1 MGNLFSD
8 SEMGKLRLEY
18 MRGKTLDCPRCHEIM
33 DAWEENGP
41 LFLNQVPGGPEF
53 QYLVVECTNGHAGRI
68 ILGR

>member
-1 MGNLFSD
+1 MGNLFSE
-8 SEMGKLRLEY
+8 SEMENLRSKY
-18 MRGKTLDCPRCHEIM
+18 MQGNALDCPRCHEIM

-68 ILGR
+68 LWGR